1 MSESVRLNDD
11 GNATVD
17 RDGKG
22 TGRGDLE
29 R

>member
-17 RDGKG
+17 RDRKG

-29 R
+29 W